1 MPNKIKIIVNKI
13 KNQEQ
18 SDKPKIF
25 KNVDHNLYL
34 ELIENKEKIKK
45 DLINTFYEPKQ
56 EIPQVQN
63 DLDILPEQKPN
74 VFNEKPDMINLNN
87 HFVDDKYKKHDR
99 NDEYE
104 SDEYSRSSRSSYSR
118 SRGSRSSYSRSR
130 GSRSRGSRSSYSRS
144 SYSRSR
150 SSVKSNFSDRLFD
163 LLKDDGKNI
172 QMNNDQEMFKAPTLQ
187 ELNDNGKIHIEK
199 PVQDASNFD
208 NTDDE
213 DKKRELLF
221 KFELLKKSYKNINIP
236 EYNIHTDITTI
247 KRSYEDT
254 VKRVTIDSNV
264 ESYKTYLIGGFMA
277 IEYGLGYF
285 LKFDMKGFTQQ
296 QMVNINSY
304 EILLIEL
311 GEKSYVPKA
320 KQWPVE
326 IRLIFLILFNA
337 AVFVVSKMILK
348 GTGSNLLNM
357 MNNMTNSVIKSPL
370 KKRKMK
376 GPDVEI
382 DDLPEGN

>member
-144 SYSRSR
+144 R

-187 ELNDNGKIHIEK
+187 ELEDIGKIHIEK

>member
-118 SRGSRSSYSRSR
+118 SRGSRSSY
-130 GSRSRGSRSSYSRS
+130 SRSRGSRSSYSRS

>member
-13 KNQEQ
+13 KSEEQ
-18 SDKPKIF
+18 TDRPKIF
-25 KNVDHNLYL
+25 TNVDYNLYL
-34 ELIENKEKIKK
+34 ELIENKEKIKPE
-45 DLINTFYEPKQ
+45 LVNTFYKPKVSSNPVP
-56 EIPQVQN
+56 EISQ
-63 DLDILPEQKPN
+63 DSFLPSK
-74 VFNEKPDMINLNN
+74 
-87 HFVDDKYKKHDR
+87 DDDYKDSDDDDNYKDSDDDYEEDDYKYKKHDR
-99 NDEYE
+99 DDEYDSE
-104 SDEYSRSSRSSYSR
+104 SYSKSGYSSYSSRSSRSSR
-118 SRGSRSSYSRSR
+118 SR
-130 GSRSRGSRSSYSRS
+130 
-144 SYSRSR
+144 YSRSR
-150 SSVKSNFSDRLFD
+150 SRESKESHFSDRLFD
-163 LLKDDGKNI
+163 LLKEDGKNLN
-172 QMNNDQEMFKAPTLQ
+172 MNNNNMNDIFTAPTLE
-187 ELNDNGKIHIEK
+187 ELEDKGKIKLDK
-199 PVQDASNFD
+199 PIPEANTFD
-208 NTDDE
+208 DNDE
-213 DKKRELLF
+213 DQKRELLF

-236 EYNIHTDITTI
+236 EYNIHTDMTTI

-370 KKRKMK
+370 KKKPLAK
-376 GPDVEI
+376 SA
-382 DDLPEGN
+382 